1 VNTRGWAV
9 DADQGVPAAAG
20 QDGQSIP
27 VGRERLYRM
36 IEKILVPLPV
46 ESAKNGSA
54 AIAMAKDVAKAQGAK
69 IVLLHVVEEM
79 PAYVSVHLP
88 ADLQKNAFAAARD
101 DMAAAAKAQGIDG
114 IADIVVRE
122 GNPAADILDF
132 ANDTGVDMIV
142 MSSHD
147 PGIADYLLGSVAA
160 RVVRHAHCSVLVVRQ
175 RKG

>member
-1 VNTRGWAV
+1 
-9 DADQGVPAAAG
+9 
-20 QDGQSIP
+20 
-27 VGRERLYRM
+27 M

-46 ESAKNGSA
+46 ESAKNGSE
-54 AIAMAKDVAKAQGAK
+54 AIAMAAELAKAHKAK

-88 ADLQKNAFAAARD
+88 ADLRKNAGVAARD
-101 DMAAAAKAQGIDG
+101 DMAVAAKAHGID
-114 IADIVVRE
+114 ASAEIVVRE
-122 GNPAADILDF
+122 GNPAAGILDF
-132 ANDTGVDMIV
+132 ANDAGVDMIV

-175 RKG
+175 RKS